1 VPGKSAAAPVRLA
14 GFTLS
19 LAAALLFPVAL
30 PSQTPQQSASPAAAP
45 PAPAASTPSA
55 ELMSF
60 SGIWM
65 SHAPPGP
72 KIPDYSIT
80 NLTRGELPLT
90 DWGKTKFAEAKPTFG
105 PKAYS
110 ISESN
115 EPTFQCFPPGVP
127 AIYTYLYPVQIVP
140 TTNEVVMLYE
150 YDHQVRHVY
159 TDGRPHPPDVQPTW
173 MGHSIGHMDGDAFV
187 IDTVG
192 FNDKSWLDRFGHP
205 HSDQLHLT
213 ERLQHVGDNF
223 LRIDFTFD
231 DPKAYTKTWTS
242 QLFFQHKPSWE
253 LLEYLCTD
261 NLKFL
266 NFEKILNAP
275 ATKQP

>member
-1 VPGKSAAAPVRLA
+1 VRRNLATVCMLAVP
-14 GFTLS
+14 
-19 LAAALLFPVAL
+19 AALLFAAAL
-30 PSQTPQQSASPAAAP
+30 PAQAPQESSAGATAAAP
-45 PAPAASTPSA
+45 DVAAA
-55 ELMSF
+55 NF

-65 SHAPPGP
+65 THAPPSP
-72 KIPDYSIT
+72 KPANYSIT
-80 NLTRGELPLT
+80 DLTRGEISMTPY
-90 DWGKTKFAEAKPTFG
+90 GKAKFAEAKPTFG
-105 PKAYS
+105 AKAYS
-110 ISESN
+110 IADSN

-127 AIYTYLYPVQIVP
+127 AVYTYLYPVQIVP
-140 TTNEVVMLYE
+140 TQGEVILLYE

-192 FNDKSWLDRFGHP
+192 FNDRSWLDRFGHP

-213 ERLQHVGDNF
+213 ERFQRVGAD
-223 LRIDFTFD
+223 LMRIDLTID
-231 DPKAYTKTWTS
+231 DPKTYTQPWSS
-242 QLFFQHKPSWE
+242 QLFYQHKPNWG

-266 NFEKILNAP
+266 NFDKILNGP
-275 ATKQP
+275 PNK